1 MAPTH
6 LGIPLLEH
14 EPSETPV
21 FTAANLLEAARIRK
35 GLPTVAVP
43 AGCLLDFDGELVQY
57 LTATGR
63 AVEEPAWPCFHT
75 RLFRWRAG
83 NTEYGVI
90 GGTIG
95 APFAVLV
102 AEELFALGCHA
113 LVSISS
119 AGLVAE
125 HFTPPFFLLI
135 ERALRDEGTSCHYQ
149 PPGRH
154 ADADPSL
161 IAAVRKCT
169 NGLSVPV
176 HTGVSWTTDAPF
188 RETESLIASRRREGI
203 VSVEMEAAAL
213 LSLGKALGKPVVC
226 LAHVTNTMATRTE
239 DFEKGGDAAS
249 SESASAPSWPCAS
262 SWRRGRRRPP
272 AAGGSSPGGFVG
284 RPTWES
290 WPSIRRWSG

>member
-6 LGIPLLEH
+6 LQIPLLEH

-35 GLPTVAVP
+35 GLRKVTVP

-57 LTATGR
+57 LAATGR
-63 AVEEPAWPCFHT
+63 AEEDSAWPCFHT

-83 NTEYGVI
+83 STEYGVI

-102 AEELFALGCHA
+102 AEELFALGCRV

-119 AGLVAE
+119 AGLVTERFA
-125 HFTPPFFLLI
+125 PPFFLLI
-135 ERALRDEGTSCHYQ
+135 ERALRDEGTSCHYL
-149 PPGRH
+149 PPARY
-154 ADADPSL
+154 ADADPVL
-161 IAAVRKCT
+161 IATVRKRT
-169 NGLSVPV
+169 DRLSVPV
-176 HTGVSWTTDAPF
+176 HTGPSWTTDAPF

-213 LSLGKALGKPVVC
+213 LTLGKALGKPVVC
-226 LAHVTNTMATRTE
+226 LAHVTNTMATREE
-239 DFEKGGDAAS
+239 DFEKGGDAGLADS
-249 SESASAPSWPCAS
+249 LSVCA
-262 SWRRGRRRPP
+262 
-272 AAGGSSPGGFVG
+272 AALEAALEQGEGK
-284 RPTWES
+284 TQ
-290 WPSIRRWSG
+290 